1 MGRRVLRRSIVP
13 VLLGFCISA
22 AAPVRADS
30 DLEKSV
36 CNIVLEPFAFW
47 LWQRSAG
54 EMHLQDDQ
62 LPANVEVV
70 HHRTQDGRLLYGY
83 RLKARTEPGVP
94 AKGFVLV
101 AQGNATLV
109 ERLVSRLRQ
118 FADSGYDVYMYDYR
132 GYGRSEGERRLKAI
146 ASDYQEIYSELSRT
160 HPGERLLYGMSFGG
174 ILLLKVIASG
184 APFDRAVIDSTP
196 ATVSNYGCP
205 QRYDPVRNLPEDASH
220 MLFISGARDRV
231 VPAEDSDGLLEAA
244 AERGAHVVRSRDFA
258 HPFMDKDPAVASAR
272 QQLILGFLTRH

>member
-1 MGRRVLRRSIVP
+1 MLQRFLVPMVLG
-13 VLLGFCISA
+13 LCLCA
-22 AAPVRADS
+22 TAPARADS

-36 CNIVLEPFAFW
+36 CNSVLEPFAFW

-54 EMHLQDDQ
+54 EVHLQDDH
-62 LPANVEVV
+62 LPAGVEAIQ
-70 HHRTQDGRLLYGY
+70 HRTQDGRLLHGY
-83 RLKARTEPGVP
+83 RLKARTEGGAA

-109 ERLVSRLRQ
+109 ERLVARLGQ

-160 HPGERLLYGMSFGG
+160 HPGARLLYGMSFGG
-174 ILLLKVIASG
+174 IILLKVIG
-184 APFDRAVIDSTP
+184 AGAVFDRAVIDSTP
-196 ATVSNYGCP
+196 ALVSNYGCP
-205 QRYDPVRNLPEDASH
+205 RRYDPVRNLPEDAAH

-231 VPAEDSDGLLEAA
+231 VPAEDSAPLLDAA
-244 AERGAHVVRSRDFA
+244 AERGAHVVRSKDFA
-258 HPFMDKDPAVASAR
+258 HPFMDKDPAVASQR
-272 QQLILGFLTRH
+272 RQLILNFLTSH